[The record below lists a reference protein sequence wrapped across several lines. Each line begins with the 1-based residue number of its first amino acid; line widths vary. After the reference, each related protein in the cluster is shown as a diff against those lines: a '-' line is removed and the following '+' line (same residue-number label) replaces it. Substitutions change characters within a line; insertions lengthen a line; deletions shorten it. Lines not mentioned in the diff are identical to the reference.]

1 MTCFKMQSGETLR
14 QYCLKNDI
22 CYSAI
27 YYRIEENGVMPDVA
41 IAEYL
46 PHKGRHDQAAKY
58 FINGKKLTD
67 YTGGSKTKVYRKIL
81 WLMYAK
87 KLSPKEALIR
97 MGVAV

>member
-1 MTCFKMQSGETLR
+1 MTCFRMKNGETLR

-67 YTGGSKTKVYRKIL
+67 YTGGSKTKVYRRIL

-87 KLSPKEALIR
+87 KLSLKEALIR

>member
-1 MTCFKMQSGETLR
+1 MTCFKMQNGETLR

-27 YYRIEENGVMPDVA
+27 YGRLEKGMTPEAA

-46 PHKGRHDQAAKY
+46 PHKGRKDQSAKY

>member
-1 MTCFKMQSGETLR
+1 MTCFRMQSGETLR

-27 YYRIEENGVMPDVA
+27 YYRIEEKGVMPDVA
-41 IAEYL
+41 IKEYL
-46 PHKGRHDQAAKY
+46 PHKGRHDQSAKY
-58 FINGKKLTD
+58 FINGKKLTE
-67 YTGGSKTKVYRKIL
+67 YTGGSKTKVYRRIL

-97 MGVAV
+97 MGLL